1 MNLLQRRIWELVDRH
16 ISMRATARVLKVDH
30 AYLSRLA
37 SGEKENP
44 SDALLRKLG
53 LRRVVTYKEF
63 ARRDCTCVGSCGVKA
78 GDKLGENWQCVMGR
92 T

>member
-1 MNLLQRRIWELVDRH
+1 MCGLNVLIRCIETMMNLLQRRIWELVDRH

-37 SGEKENP
+37 TGEKDNP

-53 LRRVVTYKEF
+53 IRRIVTYEY
-63 ARRDCTCVGSCGVKA
+63 
-78 GDKLGENWQCVMGR
+78 L
-92 T
+92 